1 MTATPLGPYK
11 SERDTY
17 TAPLLAESGLTT
29 PGGGVYRAL
38 NRIALLN
45 AIRAAGVRLGDF
57 DLRIVE
63 WLCGL
68 EPSTVQVVIGLIG
81 RAHQAG
87 LNQQGR
93 NDRG

>member
-1 MTATPLGPYK
+1 MTANSLGPYD
-11 SERDTY
+11 SERDTWA
-17 TAPLLAESGLTT
+17 APLLTDTCLGT
-29 PGGGVYRAL
+29 PEGGVYRAL
-38 NRIALLN
+38 NRIAMFT
-45 AIRAAGVRLGDF
+45 AIRNAGVKLGDF
-57 DLRIVE
+57 DVQIVE